1 MVGLSQ
7 RCPLKFLPT
16 PKTPVVL
23 DKGISQGAEL
33 AVGVLVFFGIGALM
47 DWWLDTTPVFMIALT
62 IFGMVG
68 YFVRIYFTYN
78 GAMSAL
84 EEKRSQESR
93 GASQ

>member
-1 MVGLSQ
+1 M
-7 RCPLKFLPT
+7 KILPT

-33 AVGVLVFFGIGALM
+33 AVGILVFFGIGALI
-47 DWWLDTTPVFMIALT
+47 DWWLGTMPVFMIALS

-78 GAMSAL
+78 VAMTEL

-93 GASQ
+93 GVSQ

>member
-1 MVGLSQ
+1 M
-7 RCPLKFLPT
+7 KFLPS

-33 AVGVLVFFGIGALM
+33 AVGILVFFGIGALI
-47 DWWLDTTPVFMIALT
+47 DWWLGTIPVFMITLT

-78 GAMSAL
+78 VAMTEL
-84 EEKRSQESR
+84 EEKRSQDTY
-93 GASQ
+93 GAKQ

>member
-1 MVGLSQ
+1 M
-7 RCPLKFLPT
+7 KILPT

-33 AVGVLVFFGIGALM
+33 AVGILVFFGIGALI
-47 DWWLDTTPVFMIALT
+47 DWWLGTMPVFMIALS

-78 GAMSAL
+78 VAMTEL
-84 EEKRSQESR
+84 EDKRAQESR
-93 GASQ
+93 GVSQ

>member
-1 MVGLSQ
+1 
-7 RCPLKFLPT
+7 LKFLPT

-33 AVGVLVFFGIGALM
+33 AVGVLVFFGIGALI
-47 DWWLDTTPVFMIALT
+47 DWWLGTVPVFMVALT

-68 YFVRIYFTYN
+68 YFVRIYYTYN
-78 GAMSAL
+78 VVMSEL

-93 GASQ
+93 GITQ

>member
-1 MVGLSQ
+1 M
-7 RCPLKFLPT
+7 KFLPT

-33 AVGVLVFFGIGALM
+33 AVGVLVFFGIGALI
-47 DWWLDTTPVFMIALT
+47 DWWLGTVPVFMVALT

-68 YFVRIYFTYN
+68 YFVRIYYTYN
-78 GAMSAL
+78 VVMSEL

-93 GASQ
+93 GITQ

>member
-1 MVGLSQ
+1 MKL
-7 RCPLKFLPT
+7 LPT

-33 AVGVLVFFGIGALM
+33 AVGILVFFGIGALI
-47 DWWLDTTPVFMIALT
+47 DWWLGTIPVFMITLT

-78 GAMSAL
+78 VAMTEL
-84 EEKRSQESR
+84 EEKRSQDTY
-93 GASQ
+93 GAKQ